1 MVYVFL
7 ADGFETI
14 EALIPVDLMRRAG
27 IDVVTVGVTGKTVL
41 STQNVRVEADITLD
55 DARFDASLEG
65 VILPGGGLG
74 TQNLDKSE
82 GVRALTKR
90 AYDNG
95 LMVAAICAAPSVLG
109 HMGLL
114 SDREAVCYPGFERE
128 LGCRSIPD
136 AFAVTDGNIITSAGA
151 GSATEF
157 AFHIITYLRGEQAAQ
172 RIREQIILCY

>member
-7 ADGFETI
+7 AEGFETI

-27 IDVVTVGVTGKTVL
+27 IDVLTVGVTGKTVK
-41 STQNVRVEADITLD
+41 STQNVPVEADITLAEAKERGD
-55 DARFDASLEG
+55 LEG

-74 TQNLDKSE
+74 TKNLDKSDR
-82 GVRALTKR
+82 VRALTQY
-90 AYDNG
+90 AYDRG

-114 SDREAVCYPGFERE
+114 RDREAVCYPGFEGE
-128 LGCRSIPD
+128 LDCASNPD
-136 AFAVTDGNIITSAGA
+136 AYAVTDGNIITAAGA

-157 AFHIITYLRGEQAAQ
+157 AFHIISYLKNEAEAQ